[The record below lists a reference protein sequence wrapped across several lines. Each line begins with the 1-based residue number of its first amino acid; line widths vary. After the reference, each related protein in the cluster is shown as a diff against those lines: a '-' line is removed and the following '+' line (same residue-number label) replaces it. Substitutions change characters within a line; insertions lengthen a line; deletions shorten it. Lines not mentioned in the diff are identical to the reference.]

1 MHDEGSLHPDPTG
14 HDPGDSPMGHRIM
27 FVVLASLAFGM
38 FAPTILLPIL
48 REHGQLLAEEARLTQ
63 RTADLRR
70 EVVRQDALLEAFA
83 FDLTI
88 NERLAVL
95 DLNYQNPNEE
105 VLPVLP
111 KGFAAASPKPVALP
125 AQRSV
130 LLIPPNWPATIRAM
144 GRWTND
150 QGLIDLFLNP
160 TLRPAFLLM
169 SGGLIIAA
177 FVLFAPRPKPRPR
190 RPSARPAL
198 ASQ

>member
-1 MHDEGSLHPDPTG
+1 MHDERNPHPGPIDHGS
-14 HDPGDSPMGHRIM
+14 GDSPTGHRIM

-48 REHGQLLAEEARLTQ
+48 SEHGKLLAEEARLTQ
-63 RTADLRR
+63 HTAGLRR
-70 EVVRQDALLEAFA
+70 EIARQEALLEAFA
-83 FDLTI
+83 SDLTI

-111 KGFAAASPKPVALP
+111 KGFAAMLPKPAGPPVRQSA
-125 AQRSV
+125 
-130 LLIPPNWPATIRAM
+130 LLIPAHWPATIRAM
-144 GRWTND
+144 ERWTND
-150 QGLIDLFLNP
+150 RGLIDLFLNP

-169 SGGLIIAA
+169 SGGLIVAA
-177 FVLFAPRPKPRPR
+177 FVLFAPRPKPRAR
-190 RPSARPAL
+190 RPAARAAL

>member
-1 MHDEGSLHPDPTG
+1 
-14 HDPGDSPMGHRIM
+14 
-27 FVVLASLAFGM
+27 M

-63 RTADLRR
+63 RTTDLQN
-70 EVVRQDALLEAFA
+70 EIARQEALLKAFA
-83 FDLTI
+83 SDLTI
-88 NERLAVL
+88 NQRLAVL

-111 KGFAAASPKPVALP
+111 KGFAAASPKPPDLP
-125 AQRSV
+125 VQRGV
-130 LLIPPNWPATIRAM
+130 LLIPPHWPTTIRAM
-144 GRWTND
+144 GRWTDD

-190 RPSARPAL
+190 RPAGRAAL
-198 ASQ
+198 APQ